1 MDDRHNGGAAAEIEQ
16 ALHAAGD
23 ASGFTCPDCG
33 GALWEL
39 HDGRGVE
46 YRCRIGHAYSPG
58 SLLFRHGEVL
68 EEALW
73 TAVRSLEERAA
84 LLRRMRDRAGGADRR
99 RSSERFE
106 REAQALTDRAV
117 TVRSALVNLR
127 GSVLDAADATSAGA
141 HEQGEA
147 IT

>member
-1 MDDRHNGGAAAEIEQ
+1 
-16 ALHAAGD
+16 
-23 ASGFTCPDCG
+23 
-33 GALWEL
+33 
-39 HDGRGVE
+39 
-46 YRCRIGHAYSPG
+46 
-58 SLLFRHGEVL
+58 VL
-68 EEALW
+68 EDALW
-73 TAVRSLEERAA
+73 TAVRSLEERSA

-106 REAQALTDRAV
+106 REAQALTDRAA

-127 GSVLDAADATSAGA
+127 GSVLDSAEATIDST